1 MQVRSYADQEM
12 VATEDATLSALSA
25 EYSAMR
31 DEIGRLIEHEKELVN
46 LSFVVLGA
54 VLALIGTLLGEDEV
68 NADAAFILLFVPL
81 VYLLFALT
89 AAEQTRRILQ
99 IARYIFLDLRP
110 RAEALA
116 GGTRLW
122 RWEDWKAGEYH
133 HMHRLGKQRV
143 WILER
148 SRWIALTVP
157 GITALVAY
165 GTMVGYHTTL
175 SITVLAVDVVLIVL
189 QVGVLIYTTEA
200 PGLRHL
206 PGEPESAAEGY

>member
-1 MQVRSYADQEM
+1 ML
-12 VATEDATLSALSA
+12 DAQPTLIGMAASDDAALAALGA

-54 VLALIGTLLGEDEV
+54 VLALIGTLLGDDPV
-68 NADAAFILLFVPL
+68 NPDAAFILLFVPV
-81 VYLLFALT
+81 VYLLFSLT

-99 IARYIFLDLRP
+99 IARYIFHDLRP

-116 GGTRLW
+116 GGVHLW
-122 RWEDWKAGEYH
+122 RWEDWKAGEYRD
-133 HMHRLGKQRV
+133 MHRAGKTRV
-143 WILER
+143 WVLER

-165 GTMVGYHTTL
+165 GTMVGYHSTWAVAFL
-175 SITVLAVDVVLIVL
+175 IVDVALLVL

-200 PGLRHL
+200 PGLR
-206 PGEPESAAEGY
+206 E